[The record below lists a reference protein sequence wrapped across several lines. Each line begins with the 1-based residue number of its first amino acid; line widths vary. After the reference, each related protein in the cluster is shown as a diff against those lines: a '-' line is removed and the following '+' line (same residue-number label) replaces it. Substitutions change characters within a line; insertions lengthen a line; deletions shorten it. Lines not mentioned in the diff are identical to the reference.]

1 MAAFNKILKIR
12 KYPEKGIISNILC
25 HQIRSKFREQVCSDR
40 LLEIDL
46 TNAHRKFN
54 SKPKSKSL
62 DIFLTIEFCLFVLRP
77 LLFSSKGGRTWDLNS
92 ELETDQADFVI

>member
-1 MAAFNKILKIR
+1 MAAFNRILKIR

-25 HQIRSKFREQVCSDR
+25 HQIRSKFREQVCNDR

-46 TNAHRKFN
+46 TNAYRKFN

-62 DIFLTIEFCLFVLRP
+62 DIFLTIDCCLFVLRP

-92 ELETDQADFVI
+92 ELETDQADFII